1 MRQWRRAALGLAAG
15 AMLLGCTA
23 CGSSQTAY
31 DRDHTVGS
39 GSSQLKIA
47 YSAVANGDSAPWA
60 GVLWD
65 ALETAC
71 DAEGWTLDALSA
83 GGVPADQTKQ
93 IDQLLE
99 GDPDY
104 FIIFAGDVSLADQ
117 WVKKVHDAGV
127 PVIMASI
134 DATGDMV
141 SQVSAFVGPDQ
152 EALAAQLAADLIGA
166 QGADAGLN
174 VVTIS
179 GFQCQQDYILRQ
191 QGFEKTLTYFSNY
204 SLLATEYAGASRS
217 QAESI
222 MDQYFTTYGDS
233 IDVVMCYD
241 DEFAMGAL
249 SSIESH
255 GKSGQIQV
263 YSITGSEEAIQ
274 AVADGAI
281 VEVAV
286 NSAAQIAQGC
296 VEVISGLEQGVI
308 PNHYTYTDRTYI
320 TADNAKDYSG
330 QGEY

>member
-1 MRQWRRAALGLAAG
+1 
-15 AMLLGCTA
+15 MLFTCAA

-31 DRDHTVGS
+31 ERDKTTE
-39 GSSQLKIA
+39 GSSGQLKIA

-65 ALETAC
+65 ELEAAC
-71 DAEGWTLDALSA
+71 TAEGWTLDALSA

-93 IDQLLE
+93 IDQLLAD
-99 GDPDY
+99 DPDY
-104 FIIFAGDVSLADQ
+104 FIIFAGDVSRADQ

-134 DATGDMV
+134 DATGNALD
-141 SQVSAFVGPDQ
+141 SVSAFVGPDQ
-152 EALAAQLAADLIGA
+152 EALAAQLAADLIAA
-166 QGADAGLN
+166 QGADAGLK
-174 VVTIS
+174 VAAIS

-191 QGFEKTLTYFSNY
+191 QGYEKTLTYFSNY
-204 SLLATEYAGASRS
+204 TLLATQYAGASRTE
-217 QAESI
+217 AKSI
-222 MDQYFTTYGDS
+222 MDQYFTTYGDG

-249 SSIESH
+249 ESIEDH

-274 AVADGAI
+274 AVADGSI

-296 VEVISGLEQGVI
+296 VDVISGLEQGVI
-308 PNHYTYTDRTYI
+308 PDHYTYTDRTYI

-330 QGEY
+330 KGEY